1 MKKHIL
7 AALMTLVITSALLT
21 GCGGRDTTPASPP
34 VEPGE
39 SQIKGHGVYGAIH
52 SKGRKYTVYKR
63 IGFQVGKI
71 QGAYPPPRQRP

>member
-34 VEPGE
+34 GE
-39 SQIKGHGVYGAIH
+39 HLILQCYLLHDL
-52 SKGRKYTVYKR
+52 
-63 IGFQVGKI
+63 F
-71 QGAYPPPRQRP
+71 